1 MDISNAHIFAIF
13 PSAIL
18 LLKQMQKSQLLGKY
32 SAGSTYGPTTS
43 YVINN
48 NLSDYLGNCKYSKVL
63 QTTLYQQ
70 NYVAF

>member
-1 MDISNAHIFAIF
+1 
-13 PSAIL
+13 
-18 LLKQMQKSQLLGKY
+18 MQKSQLLGKY
-32 SAGSTYGPTTS
+32 SAGSTYRPTTS

-48 NLSDYLGNCKYSKVL
+48 NLSDYLGNCKYSKML